1 VQVGLEVALERG
13 ELALGVD
20 AFLGGL
26 SLLEGFLRLLLV
38 VPETGSGDAGFELV

>member
-1 VQVGLEVALERG
+1 VQIGLEVALERD

-26 SLLEGFLRLLLV
+26 PLLEGFLRLLLV
-38 VPETGSGDAGFELV
+38 VPEIGSGDAGFELV